1 MEIKFDYLVSDKN
14 EDIPVGYIKYL
25 YSNETIEYYSE
36 KELLKDYKESVYS
49 QGINAIKVKIN
60 RTLENPRHGLKYEIL
75 KEQADEFSTD
85 YTKEEYERAY
95 KKNLINR
102 KHER

>member
-1 MEIKFDYLVSDKN
+1 MEIKFDYLVSDKKKD
-14 EDIPVGYIKYL
+14 EPIGYLKYL
-25 YSNETIEYYSE
+25 YSNEIIEYYSE
-36 KELLKDYKESVYS
+36 KELLKDYKESIYS

-75 KEQADEFSTD
+75 KEQADEFGTD

-95 KKNLINR
+95 KKNLIDR

>member
-1 MEIKFDYLVSDKN
+1 MEIKFDYSVSDKK
-14 EDIPVGYIKYL
+14 EDESIGYIKYL
-25 YSNETIEYYSE
+25 YSNEIIEYYSE

-75 KEQADEFSTD
+75 KEQADEFGTD

-95 KKNLINR
+95 KKNLIDR

>member
-1 MEIKFDYLVSDKN
+1 MKIKFDYSVSDKT
-14 EDIPVGYIKYL
+14 EDASVGHLEYL
-25 YSNETIEYYSE
+25 YSGEIIEYFSE
-36 KELLKDYKESVYS
+36 QELLKDYKESVYS

-60 RTLENPRHGLKYEIL
+60 RTIQNPRHGLKYEIL
-75 KEQADEFSTD
+75 KEQADEYGAD
-85 YTKEEYERAY
+85 YTKEEYEREY

>member
-1 MEIKFDYLVSDKN
+1 MEFKFNYEVSERS
-14 EDIPVGYIKYL
+14 EDVPVGYLKYL
-25 YSNETIEYYSE
+25 YSGEIVEYFSE
-36 KELLKDYKESVYS
+36 QELLKDYKDSVYS
-49 QGINAIKVKIN
+49 QGVNAVKVKIN

-75 KEQADEFSTD
+75 KEEADEFGTD

-95 KKNLINR
+95 KKNILNR

>member
-1 MEIKFDYLVSDKN
+1 MELKFDYSVSDRT
-14 EDIPVGYIKYL
+14 EDAPIGYLEYL
-25 YSNETIEYYSE
+25 YSGEIIEYYSE
-36 KELLKDYKESVYS
+36 QELLKDYKDSVYS

-60 RTLENPRHGLKYEIL
+60 RTIEKPRHGLKYEIL
-75 KEQADEFSTD
+75 REQADEYGTD

-102 KHER
+102 KYER

>member
-1 MEIKFDYLVSDKN
+1 MEIKFDYSVSDKK
-14 EDIPVGYIKYL
+14 EDTPIGYLEYL
-25 YSNETIEYYSE
+25 YSSEIIEYYSE
-36 KELLKDYKESVYS
+36 KELLKDYKESIYS

-75 KEQADEFSTD
+75 KEKADEFGND
-85 YTKEEYERAY
+85 YTKGEYERAY

>member
-1 MEIKFDYLVSDKN
+1 MEIKFDYSVSDKK
-14 EDIPVGYIKYL
+14 EDTPIGYLKYL
-25 YSNETIEYYSE
+25 YSNEIIEYYSE

-75 KEQADEFSTD
+75 KEQADEFGTD

-95 KKNLINR
+95 KKNLIDR

>member
-1 MEIKFDYLVSDKN
+1 MELTFDYSVSDRIEN
-14 EDIPVGYIKYL
+14 APVGYLEYL
-25 YSNETIEYYSE
+25 YSGEIVEYYTE
-36 KELLKDYKESVYS
+36 QELLKDYKDSVYN

-60 RTLENPRHGLKYEIL
+60 RTLEVPRHGLKYEL
-75 KEQADEFSTD
+75 LREQADEYGED
-85 YTKEEYERAY
+85 YTKEEYEKTY